1 MWEHKSCPQFVVP
14 NSLVILMDLPSDH
27 APGPDG
33 YIGIFFQIA
42 WDTMKRDVIAALHKL
57 FLNNGRGFG
66 RLNQALITLIP
77 KSPEAC
83 HIQDFRPISLC
94 NVVYKVISKMVAA
107 RLKVFL
113 PEIISPTQSAFVPGR
128 MITDNVLVAY
138 ECFHKI
144 KNKRDGKEGLC
155 AIKLDMHKAYDR
167 LEWVFSEGDHVE
179 IRLQLG
185 QFYHAMC
192 FYC

>member
-1 MWEHKSCPQFVVP
+1 
-14 NSLVILMDLPSDH
+14 
-27 APGPDG
+27 
-33 YIGIFFQIA
+33 
-42 WDTMKRDVIAALHKL
+42 
-57 FLNNGRGFG
+57 
-66 RLNQALITLIP
+66 
-77 KSPEAC
+77 
-83 HIQDFRPISLC
+83 
-94 NVVYKVISKMVAA
+94 MVAA

-128 MITDNVLVAY
+128 MTTDNVLVAY

-167 LEWVFSEGDHVE
+167 VERFFSEGDLVE
-179 IRLQLG
+179 IRLPRELG
-185 QFYHAMC
+185 QLYHAMC